1 MWLLL
6 AVAAGIGFFVYR
18 KQVMDFLRR
27 LWAEFRSL
35 LNKLFGGRKPRA
47 ADRAVEAPE
56 PPRPFAEFQN
66 PFHSGQASR
75 ISPEQ
80 LVRYTFQALEAW
92 AFERRAARRPE
103 ETPLEFADG
112 LHERFPDVAK
122 EARQLA
128 RLYSQML
135 YARANPTRDCLP
147 LLQRLWDELF
157 RPARQRAAAELMT
170 TSGRDASRGP

>member
-6 AVAAGIGFFVYR
+6 AVAAVIGFLVYR

-27 LWAEFRSL
+27 LWAEFLSL
-35 LNKLFGGRKPRA
+35 INELFGGRKPRA
-47 ADRAVEAPE
+47 ADRAPETQEA
-56 PPRPFAEFQN
+56 PRPFAEFRN
-66 PFHSGQASR
+66 PFHTGQASR
-75 ISPEQ
+75 ASPEQ
-80 LVRYTFQALEAW
+80 LVHYTFNALEAW

-112 LHERFPDVAK
+112 LNERFPEVAK

-147 LLQRLWDELF
+147 LLQRVWDELQ
-157 RPARQRAAAELMT
+157 RPARQHATERVSVE
-170 TSGRDASRGP
+170 S